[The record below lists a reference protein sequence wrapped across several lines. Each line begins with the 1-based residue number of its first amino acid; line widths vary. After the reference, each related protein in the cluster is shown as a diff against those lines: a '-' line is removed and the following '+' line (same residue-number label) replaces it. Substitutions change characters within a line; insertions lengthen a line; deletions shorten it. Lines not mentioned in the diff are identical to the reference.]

1 MKTQKERSAEEA
13 EALAKEEAKAKAEN
27 RRYMA
32 LVRKFS
38 GLFKENKRAY
48 DLTKEYVKNLS
59 DDAVFS
65 MYGFNK
71 TTVMEAINYDPKKAK
86 K

>member
-1 MKTQKERSAEEA
+1 MKTQKKLSAEE
-13 EALAKEEAKAKAEN
+13 EAVCEKQEAKAKAEN

-32 LVRKFS
+32 LVRNFS
-38 GLFKENKRAY
+38 RLFAENKRAY
-48 DLTKEYVKNLS
+48 DLTKEYVENLS
-59 DDAVFS
+59 DDAVFR

>member
-1 MKTQKERSAEEA
+1 MKTQKERSAQEVEVC
-13 EALAKEEAKAKAEN
+13 EKQEAKSKAEN

-32 LVRKFS
+32 MVRKFS
-38 GLFKENKRAY
+38 RLFAENKRAY
-48 DLTKEYVKNLS
+48 DLTKEYVQNLS
-59 DDAVFS
+59 DDAVFR
-65 MYGFNK
+65 MYGFSK